1 MLSISHGVG
10 GARGRIIAQELGKSG
25 KKFKII
31 GICDWFWVKNG
42 QKWGKR
48 SKKGLFCF
56 FPLMFE
62 RKEATA
68 PRLCRHRRSLS
79 AWLVIVLV
87 GCYAITPLC
96 LFLSCGC
103 CVCWGWGYL
112 RGFIVGLRL
121 RFVGLLWGM
130 IAGRL
135 LIAHCTIKGGN

>member
-68 PRLCRHRRSLS
+68 PAYAVIVRSLS
-79 AWLVIVLV
+79 AWV
-87 GCYAITPLC
+87 GHCVACVGWLLCYHPPLLIPLLWVLC
-96 LFLSCGC
+96 LL
-103 CVCWGWGYL
+103 
-112 RGFIVGLRL
+112 GL
-121 RFVGLLWGM
+121 GLLERVYS
-130 IAGRL
+130 RL
-135 LIAHCTIKGGN
+135 